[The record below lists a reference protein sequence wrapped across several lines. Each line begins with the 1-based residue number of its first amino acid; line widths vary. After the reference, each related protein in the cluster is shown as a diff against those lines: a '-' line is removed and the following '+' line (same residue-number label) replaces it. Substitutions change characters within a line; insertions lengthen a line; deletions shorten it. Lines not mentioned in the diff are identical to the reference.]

1 MQDQYLNDIAAEQPA
16 FAQILRAQKDDCR
29 GIWLPQLTE
38 IIGLL
43 AFLRAALERCTS
55 AVPRLFAANVF
66 RSSIKLFIGQNSS
79 LKGGDVGLG
88 TLDSGQPRAGGA

>member
-1 MQDQYLNDIAAEQPA
+1 MQHQYLNDIAAEQPA
-16 FAQILRAQKDDCR
+16 FAQISRAQKDNCR

-43 AFLRAALERCTS
+43 ALLQAVLEHCAS
-55 AVPRLFAANVF
+55 AFPLLFAAHVF
-66 RSSIKLFIGQNSS
+66 RSSIKLFIGQNYS